1 MAYRPKKPETMT
13 DEIRALL
20 NDLYA
25 ALKRLYGERLVEV
38 VLYGSH
44 ARGEA
49 DEESDVDV
57 MVVLHGPVEPAR
69 EIRRLSPLAVEIGL
83 THEKLIS
90 TFPISKEDYHS
101 KASTLIQNVRREGI
115 IA

>member
-1 MAYRPKKPETMT
+1 MT

-44 ARGEA
+44 ARVEA

-69 EIRRLSPLAVEIGL
+69 EIRRLSPLVVEIGL
-83 THEKLIS
+83 AHEKLIS
-90 TFPISKEDYHS
+90 TFSISKEDYHA
-101 KASTLIQNVRREGI
+101 KESTLLQNVRREGI
-115 IA
+115 TI

>member
-1 MAYRPKKPETMT
+1 MT

-20 NDLYA
+20 NDLHA
-25 ALKRLYGERLVEV
+25 VLKRLYGERLVEV

-49 DEESDVDV
+49 DAESVVDV

-101 KASTLIQNVRREGI
+101 KESTLIQNVRREGI